1 MQLSDFLDRVYETPL
16 ESTAIAAACLIFY
29 FALFRTKIR
38 SIADPL
44 ILGIFAH
51 SFALNAVIVMH
62 RAGELDEEYWT
73 SFLLTEASFLLGF
86 FIFCS
91 RRGIA
96 RSNDAAWLKP
106 DTSLITHI
114 YWANLII
121 TLLVSTL
128 YLLSTGPLLF
138 ERTSRLIIFQQLG
151 VIAWFM
157 DIGWIALPISILFKK
172 KAGRFSPLDMVVL
185 TACFFLLLT
194 KGGKSDFLILLFALS
209 VTAIHLSLHR
219 VERTINRFMVVSPPL
234 LALATAIVLSTWE
247 SELSVTGALIERF
260 LFFGDAFVLGY
271 NRNFIDWLP
280 EVNFFEYFFPSILRA
295 LDQLIS
301 FGAPLQER
309 YVLGFKM
316 YEYYYG
322 IESGIGPNA
331 RHNILGLILF
341 GKEGAILFSFLCGTA
356 LGILRSRVIRASSGS
371 ILSSFVYTLLS
382 TFSIFIMI
390 DPSLAAGYFLK
401 ILIYVSAMI
410 VFIKVFH
417 VMKHL
422 LTSLPANT
430 RVS

>member
-1 MQLSDFLDRVYETPL
+1 M
-16 ESTAIAAACLIFY
+16 
-29 FALFRTKIR
+29 FRTKIR

-44 ILGIFAH
+44 ILGLFAH

-73 SFLLTEASFLLGF
+73 GFLLTEASFLLGF

-128 YLLSTGPLLF
+128 YLLSTGPLLL

-172 KAGRFSPLDMVVL
+172 KVGRFSPLDMVAL

-219 VERTINRFMVVSPPL
+219 VERTINRFMLVSPLL
-234 LALATAIVLSTWE
+234 LALATAI
-247 SELSVTGALIERF
+247 
-260 LFFGDAFVLGY
+260 
-271 NRNFIDWLP
+271 
-280 EVNFFEYFFPSILRA
+280 IL
-295 LDQLIS
+295 
-301 FGAPLQER
+301 
-309 YVLGFKM
+309 
-316 YEYYYG
+316 
-322 IESGIGPNA
+322 
-331 RHNILGLILF
+331 
-341 GKEGAILFSFLCGTA
+341 
-356 LGILRSRVIRASSGS
+356 
-371 ILSSFVYTLLS
+371 
-382 TFSIFIMI
+382 
-390 DPSLAAGYFLK
+390 
-401 ILIYVSAMI
+401 
-410 VFIKVFH
+410 
-417 VMKHL
+417 
-422 LTSLPANT
+422 
-430 RVS
+430 